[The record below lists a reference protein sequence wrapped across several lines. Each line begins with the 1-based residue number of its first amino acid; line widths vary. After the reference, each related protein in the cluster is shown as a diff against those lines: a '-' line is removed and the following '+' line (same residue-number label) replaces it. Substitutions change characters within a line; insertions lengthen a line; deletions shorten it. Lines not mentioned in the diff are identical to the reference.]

1 MIVSFS
7 IFLTSVVLL
16 HASPLERRVITSL
29 NQAAFEEAQRKDDTA
44 IRAFLDS
51 EIKTSDGKCLFINE
65 LSGDFR
71 ANLTPI
77 QVATCDDSAGQKWDV
92 ITQGKHNDQSG
103 SILLVNTLTQACAN
117 FDPRRATGN
126 TVIMFSCGGRAD
138 GSGGVTK
145 SQLFRF
151 AGGAGPLAFEPE
163 NAAGTCLAVTANNVL
178 DQAPCEGGNAA
189 QSFTFGGTATSTLG
203 GALASKSVTSLT
215 HGLTPAMESATAT
228 PAPAA
233 SSKRITRVASQ
244 CGPQAIATATDA
256 DSSVS
261 SETVGASA
269 ASSLGVISN
278 IINTNPTTP
287 FPVSRAGGILQ
298 PSAAAESNQRDDTAI
313 RAFSSVSLKSAD
325 GQCLVIDPTAGD
337 FRQNLIPVAVQP
349 CIGSAN
355 EKFDLITQ
363 GKHNNAV
370 NATLVVSSLTQGCL
384 NFDAR
389 RAAGDQ
395 ALLFSC
401 GGRADGEGGTTN
413 SQLFGFGGGDMVT
426 LAPQN
431 GDGSVCLVPKGAK
444 LEQTTCSGAADSYS
458 IV

>member
-189 QSFTFGGTATSTLG
+189 QSFTFGGTAT
-203 GALASKSVTSLT
+203 
-215 HGLTPAMESATAT
+215 
-228 PAPAA
+228 
-233 SSKRITRVASQ
+233 VASQ